1 DEDRAARVAQLP
13 DDRAEAHAP
22 QRVQAFGRLVQHDQL
37 ALSEQR
43 LRQPEPLV
51 EPARERPHL
60 AVRVRAEPEA
70 LDQLVRASGSGPARD
85 PLEPRQRAQRWP
97 HPPLARQAEALR
109 QVRGAVASR
118 VAPRLEPAHADRPRR
133 RVNEAQQQCEQRAL
147 ARAVRPHH
155 PPHAARR
162 DLERDAGER
171 IHSCLARAHWR
182 AEALADLPELDHVPP
197 PRHASCHAARALM
210 QLLFPV
216 RRRSRPPASRGS
228 ARDTFDRVLRFIDR
242 HVRGYYTAVVLSIL
256 LAFLVGIA
264 AVVLFVFL
272 GDVVAAGATREIDE
286 AVLRWAAERRTPALN
301 GAMLEITALGSTLV
315 LAIIAGTA
323 AVFLWLT
330 RHRFSVYIL
339 GFAFLAAGVLNVV
352 LKALYDRPRPDMVPT
367 VVTSQSPA
375 FPSGHA
381 LSAFAIYGTL
391 AYLVARLEPSPRLR
405 AATWIIAA
413 LIILAV
419 GASRVYLG
427 VHHPSD
433 VLAGF
438 VIALAWIAFAA
449 AAITALTYFAR
460 RRSR

>member
-1 DEDRAARVAQLP
+1 
-13 DDRAEAHAP
+13 
-22 QRVQAFGRLVQHDQL
+22 
-37 ALSEQR
+37 
-43 LRQPEPLV
+43 
-51 EPARERPHL
+51 
-60 AVRVRAEPEA
+60 
-70 LDQLVRASGSGPARD
+70 
-85 PLEPRQRAQRWP
+85 
-97 HPPLARQAEALR
+97 
-109 QVRGAVASR
+109 
-118 VAPRLEPAHADRPRR
+118 
-133 RVNEAQQQCEQRAL
+133 
-147 ARAVRPHH
+147 
-155 PPHAARR
+155 
-162 DLERDAGER
+162 
-171 IHSCLARAHWR
+171 
-182 AEALADLPELDHVPP
+182 
-197 PRHASCHAARALM
+197 M

-216 RRRSRPPASRGS
+216 RRRSLPPASRGS
-228 ARDTFDRVLRFIDR
+228 ARNTFDRVLRFIDR

-352 LKALYDRPRPDMVPT
+352 LKALYGRPRPDMVPT